1 MAMFNLKN
9 TITKVQDYSKNWLEI
24 KLSEIKNEKEQTMY
38 HLTITSNDNVAVDM
52 SFQYQSSAEYY
63 IMGFT
68 RWYEFWYKEWEKDWC
83 KNR

>member
-1 MAMFNLKN
+1 MLNLKN

-24 KLSEIKNEKEQTMY
+24 KLSEIKNGKEQIMY
-38 HLTITSNDNVAVDM
+38 HLTIASNDNVAVDM

-68 RWYEFWYKEWEKDWC
+68 KWYEFWLKEWEKDWYE
-83 KNR
+83 NR